1 MTSMTFK
8 SISLSALFSALLLH
22 LAFSQAGKATQ
33 TATAGSKK
41 KIVVTFKLD
50 LSEEMKNVQDV
61 STVGIRGNVLPLS
74 WEKTYRMSDADHDHI
89 YEATVTFEITTPS
102 LQLEYKF
109 MHDGSGWETTDNR
122 LLTTQATTT
131 DLPVARWNDGPA
143 ILMSQ
148 REKDSVAQRKLYREI
163 EVMDSALFAAYNTQ
177 DIEKIKTFFDEDLE
191 FYHDKGGLTNY
202 DQNIGSISTLFAKG
216 YNIQRQLVKGTL
228 EVYPV
233 KDYGAMEIGAHEFCH
248 VENGKMD
255 CGTFKFLMIWRWK
268 DGTWKI
274 TRVASYD
281 H

>member
-1 MTSMTFK
+1 MTIITFK
-8 SISLSALFSALLLH
+8 TINRAALFSALLMN
-22 LAFSQAGKATQ
+22 LAFAQANMATHP
-33 TATAGSKK
+33 ATAGSKK
-41 KIVVTFKLD
+41 KITVTFKLD
-50 LSEEMKNVQDV
+50 LSEEMKNVQDA

-74 WEKTYRMSDADHDHI
+74 WEKTYLMPDADHDHI
-89 YEATVTFEITTPS
+89 YEASIPFEITTTP

-109 MHDGSGWETTDNR
+109 MHDAAGWETTDNR
-122 LLTTQATTT
+122 LLTINAAATN
-131 DLPVARWNDGPA
+131 LPVARWNDGPA
-143 ILMSQ
+143 VLMSQ
-148 REKDSVAQRKLYREI
+148 QEKDSIAQRKLFREI
-163 EVMDSALFAAYNTQ
+163 EVMDSVLFAAYNTQ
-177 DIEKIKTFFDEDLE
+177 DIEKVKTIFDEDLE

-202 DQNIGSISTLFAKG
+202 DQNIESLSTLFAKG
-216 YNIQRQLVKGTL
+216 YNIQRHLVKGTL

-268 DGTWKI
+268 DGAWKI